1 MFINE
6 AACEMPRRSGYTG
19 TVTPHQQDLLHQFYI
34 NARKLLAAA
43 VVPPINVQRSFD
55 EVLYGARGSE
65 SWKPTHVSPAA
76 AVELPISGTKRVQ
89 RAHGVLAGRMDRYDR
104 TMLLLRSE
112 ERRFEDWWEF
122 WCEHDATVLIT
133 REEHGSGRIFQE
145 DELIPVPDGLFLNA
159 GFAFKVRKKVE
170 VAWLQGLAAK
180 DGK

>member
-1 MFINE
+1 MFIDVSV
-6 AACEMPRRSGYTG
+6 CVMSGRVGYTG
-19 TVTPHQQDLLHQFYI
+19 TVTPQQQEVLHQFYI
-34 NARKLLAAA
+34 NARALLTAGI
-43 VVPPINVQRSFD
+43 VPPINVQRSFD
-55 EVLYGARGSE
+55 EVLGGVRGPE
-65 SWKPTHVSPAA
+65 SWRPTHVSPAA

-104 TMLLLRSE
+104 TLFLLRDE
-112 ERRFEDWWEF
+112 ERPFEDWWQF

-145 DELIPVPDGLFLNA
+145 DELIPVPVGMFLNA

-170 VAWLQGLAAK
+170 VAWLHGLAAK